1 MDKTILSGIYYT
13 YFDKEKDRDIIN
25 NIMKIYSEKRY
36 VNFDVPGLLKDNIYH
51 NMDSIIVD
59 TYEDILPYY
68 KDIENKDNQL
78 LQFLCECNSNTAG
91 SNNFTFGFAEDGV
104 GNVVGIVSYEFNSS
118 ITKIPQYVA
127 DNEKEISLYYKALVE
142 NIAYF
147 IFKDICGSDDI
158 VMFSDYSITEDN
170 KESLIVY
177 EDFPFVIHIDFENFP
192 GREVTFYNIDKN
204 ALKFISNH
212 YDGDGY
218 NKIRVV
224 QESKLRFYCN
234 FVEEFKFIDWSVI
247 EDLVL

>member
-13 YFDKEKDRDIIN
+13 YFDKEKDIDIIN

-51 NMDSIIVD
+51 NMDSIIAD

-68 KDIENKDNQL
+68 KDIGNKDNQL

-91 SNNFTFGFAEDGV
+91 SDNFTFGFAKDDD
-104 GNVVGIVSYEFNSS
+104 GNVVGIVLYEFNSS
-118 ITKIPQYVA
+118 ITKIPKYVA

-204 ALKFISNH
+204 ALKIISEPYN
-212 YDGDGY
+212 DY